1 MKKFIQF
8 VLVIGMLFACPVVN
22 AQSRAMSRA
31 MNKALKKEYKL
42 KKKEFEKGGWVIYGT
57 SRSIDVALL
66 KHYEKLNENE
76 NAYEIVGV
84 ATAFKSKNIGKQ
96 VALNNACNLYA
107 RQAGSH
113 VKGRV
118 VSDMANNADDV
129 SAEFDHFYAAYE
141 TLVEKEIRG
150 EMVESFSII
159 RETGKE
165 KKSGAVIYEMQTYY
179 VIDEDAASAARI
191 RAFEQAMRESEAAQK
206 HAELVSKFIN
216 EGFEVGE

>member
-1 MKKFIQF
+1 MKKTIQLL
-8 VLVIGMLFACPVVN
+8 LVIGMLFACPVVN
-22 AQSRAMSRA
+22 AQSRA

-42 KKKEFEKGGWVIYGT
+42 KKKEFEKGKWVIYGT

-159 RETGKE
+159 REAGKE
-165 KKSGAVIYEMQTYY
+165 KKSGAVIYEIQTYY

>member
-1 MKKFIQF
+1 MKKTIQLLF
-8 VLVIGMLFACPVVN
+8 VIGMLFSCPVVN
-22 AQSRAMSRA
+22 AQSRA

-42 KKKEFEKGGWVIYGT
+42 KKKEFSKGGWQIYGT

-141 TLVEKEIRG
+141 ALVEKEIKG
-150 EMVESFSII
+150 EMKESFSII

-165 KKSGAVIYEMQTYY
+165 KKTGAAIYEMQTYY

>member
-1 MKKFIQF
+1 MKKTIQF
-8 VLVIGMLFACPVVN
+8 LLVIGMLFACPVVN
-22 AQSRAMSRA
+22 AQSRAL
-31 MNKALKKEYKL
+31 NKALKKEYKL
-42 KKKEFEKGGWVIYGT
+42 KKKEFKKEGWTIYGT

-76 NAYEIVGV
+76 NAHEVVGV

-96 VALNNACNLYA
+96 VAMNNACNLYA
-107 RQAGSH
+107 REAGSH

-141 TLVEKEIRG
+141 ALVEKEIKG
-150 EMVESFSII
+150 EMIESFTVI
-159 RETGKE
+159 RETGKD
-165 KKSGAVIYEMQTYY
+165 KKTKAPIYEMQIFY
-179 VIDEDAASAARI
+179 VVDEDAASTARI
-191 RAFEQAMRESEAAQK
+191 RAFENALRESEAAQK
-206 HAELVSKFIN
+206 HAEMVSKFIQ

>member
-1 MKKFIQF
+1 MKKTIQIL
-8 VLVIGMLFACPVVN
+8 LVIAMLFACPVVN
-22 AQSRAMSRA
+22 AQSRA

-42 KKKEFEKGGWVIYGT
+42 KKKEFEKGKWVIYGT

-159 RETGKE
+159 REVGKE
-165 KKSGAVIYEMQTYY
+165 KKSGAAIYEMQTYY

-206 HAELVSKFIN
+206 HAEMVSKFIN
-216 EGFEVGE
+216 EGFEVE

>member
-1 MKKFIQF
+1 MKKTIQF
-8 VLVIGMLFACPVVN
+8 LLVIGLLFACPVVN
-22 AQSRAMSRA
+22 AQNRA

-42 KKKEFEKGGWVIYGT
+42 KKKEFEQGKWVIYGT
-57 SRSIDVALL
+57 SRSLDVALL

-76 NAYEIVGV
+76 NAHEIVGV

-113 VKGRV
+113 VKGRI

-141 TLVEKEIRG
+141 SLVEKEIKG
-150 EMVESFSII
+150 EMKESFSVI

-165 KKSGAVIYEMQTYY
+165 KKTGAPIFEMQTFYI
-179 VIDEDAASAARI
+179 IDEDAASEARI
-191 RAFEQAMRESEAAQK
+191 RAFENAMRESAAAQK
-206 HAELVSKFIN
+206 HAEMVSDFIK

>member
-1 MKKFIQF
+1 MKKAIQF
-8 VLVIGMLFACPVVN
+8 LLVIGMLFACPVVN
-22 AQSRAMSRA
+22 AQSRAL
-31 MNKALKKEYKL
+31 NKALNKEYKQ
-42 KKKEFEKGGWVIYGT
+42 KKKEFEKGKWVIYGT
-57 SRSIDVALL
+57 SRSLDVALL

-76 NAYEIVGV
+76 NAQEIVGV
-84 ATAFKSKNIGKQ
+84 ATAFKSKNIGRQ
-96 VALNNACNLYA
+96 VATNNACNLYA

-118 VSDMANNADDV
+118 ISDMANNADDV

-141 TLVEKEIRG
+141 SLVEKEIKG
-150 EMVESFSII
+150 EMKESFSII

-165 KKSGAVIYEMQTYY
+165 KKTGAAIYEMQTFFI
-179 VIDEDAASAARI
+179 IDEDAASAARV
-191 RAFEQAMRESEAAQK
+191 RAFENAMRESEAAQK

>member
-1 MKKFIQF
+1 MKKTIQF
-8 VLVIGMLFACPVVN
+8 LLVIGLLFACPVVN
-22 AQSRAMSRA
+22 AQNRA

-42 KKKEFEKGGWVIYGT
+42 KKKEFEQGKWVIYGT
-57 SRSIDVALL
+57 SRSLDVALL

-76 NAYEIVGV
+76 NAHEIVGV

-113 VKGRV
+113 VKGRI

-141 TLVEKEIRG
+141 SLVEKEIKG
-150 EMVESFSII
+150 EMKESFSVI

-165 KKSGAVIYEMQTYY
+165 KKTGASIYEMQTFY
-179 VIDEDAASAARI
+179 VIDEDAASEARI
-191 RAFEQAMRESEAAQK
+191 RAFENAMRESAAAQK
-206 HAELVSKFIN
+206 HAEMVSDFIK

>member
-1 MKKFIQF
+1 MKKTIQL
-8 VLVIGMLFACPVVN
+8 VMVIGMLFACPVVN
-22 AQSRAMSRA
+22 AQ
-31 MNKALKKEYKL
+31 NKALQKALAKEYKL
-42 KKKEFEKGGWVIYGT
+42 KKKEFEKGQWIIYGT

-66 KHYEKLNENE
+66 KHYEKLNELE
-76 NAYEIVGV
+76 NAFEVVGV

-141 TLVEKEIRG
+141 SLVEKEIKG
-150 EMVESFSII
+150 EMKESFTVI
-159 RETGKE
+159 RETGKD
-165 KKSGAVIYEMQTYY
+165 KKSGAPIYEMQIFY
-179 VIDEDAASAARI
+179 VIDEDAASEARI
-191 RAFEQAMRESEAAQK
+191 RAFENAMRESAMAQK
-206 HAELVSKFIN
+206 HAKMVSEFIQ
-216 EGFEVGE
+216 EGFEVTEE

>member
-1 MKKFIQF
+1 MKKTIQF
-8 VLVIGMLFACPVVN
+8 LLLIGMLFACPVVN
-22 AQSRAMSRA
+22 AQSRA

-42 KKKEFEKGGWVIYGT
+42 KKKEFSKDGWQIYGT

-165 KKSGAVIYEMQTYY
+165 KKSGAAIYEMQTYY
-179 VIDEDAASAARI
+179 VVDEDAATAARI
-191 RAFEQAMRESEAAQK
+191 RAFENAMRESEAAQK
-206 HAELVSKFIN
+206 HAKLVSEFIR
-216 EGFEVGE
+216 EGFEVE

>member
-1 MKKFIQF
+1 MKKTIQF
-8 VLVIGMLFACPVVN
+8 LLVIGMLFACPVVN
-22 AQSRAMSRA
+22 AQNKAL
-31 MNKALKKEYKL
+31 NKALKKEYKL
-42 KKKEFEKGGWVIYGT
+42 KKKEFEKGQWVIYGT
-57 SRSIDVALL
+57 SRSLDVALL

-76 NAYEIVGV
+76 NAHEVVGV

-96 VALNNACNLYA
+96 VATNNACNLYA

-118 VSDMANNADDV
+118 ISDMANNADDA

-141 TLVEKEIRG
+141 SLVEKEIKG
-150 EMVESFSII
+150 EMKESFSII

-165 KKSGAVIYEMQTYY
+165 KKTGAAIYEMQTFFI
-179 VIDEDAASAARI
+179 IDEDAASAARV
-191 RAFEQAMRESEAAQK
+191 RAFENAMRESEAAQK
-206 HAELVSKFIN
+206 HAEMVSKFIN

>member
-1 MKKFIQF
+1 MKKTIQLL
-8 VLVIGMLFACPVVN
+8 LVIGMLFACPVVN
-22 AQSRAMSRA
+22 AQSRA

-42 KKKEFEKGGWVIYGT
+42 KKKEFEKGKWVIYGT

-141 TLVEKEIRG
+141 ALVEKEIKG
-150 EMVESFSII
+150 EMKESFSII
-159 RETGKE
+159 RETGKD
-165 KKSGAVIYEMQTYY
+165 KKTGAAIYEMQTYY

>member
-1 MKKFIQF
+1 MKKTIQF
-8 VLVIGMLFACPVVN
+8 LLVIGLLFACPVVN
-22 AQSRAMSRA
+22 AQNKA

-42 KKKEFEKGGWVIYGT
+42 KKKEFEQGSWVIYGT
-57 SRSIDVALL
+57 SRSLDVALL

-76 NAYEIVGV
+76 NAHEIVGV

-113 VKGRV
+113 VKGRI
-118 VSDMANNADDV
+118 VSDMANNANDV

-141 TLVEKEIRG
+141 SLVEKEIKG
-150 EMVESFSII
+150 EMKESFSVI
-159 RETGKE
+159 RETAKE
-165 KKSGAVIYEMQTYY
+165 KKTGAPIYEMQTFY
-179 VIDEDAASAARI
+179 VIDEDAASEARI
-191 RAFEQAMRESEAAQK
+191 RAFENAMRESAAAQK
-206 HAELVSKFIN
+206 HAEMVSDFIK

>member
-1 MKKFIQF
+1 MKKTIQF
-8 VLVIGMLFACPVVN
+8 LLVIGMLFACPVVN
-22 AQSRAMSRA
+22 AQNKA

-42 KKKEFEKGGWVIYGT
+42 KKKEFEKEKWVIYGT
-57 SRSIDVALL
+57 SRSLDVALL

-76 NAYEIVGV
+76 NAHEIVGV

-96 VALNNACNLYA
+96 VATNNACNIYA

-113 VKGRV
+113 VKGRI

-141 TLVEKEIRG
+141 SLVEKEIKG
-150 EMVESFSII
+150 EMKESFSVI

-165 KKSGAVIYEMQTYY
+165 KATGAPIYEMQVFY
-179 VIDEDAASAARI
+179 VVDEDAATAARI
-191 RAFEQAMRESEAAQK
+191 RAFENAMRESAAAQK
-206 HAELVSKFIN
+206 HAKMVSDFIR
-216 EGFEVGE
+216 EGFEVE

>member
-22 AQSRAMSRA
+22 AQSRAM
-31 MNKALKKEYKL
+31 NKALKKEYKL
-42 KKKEFEKGGWVIYGT
+42 KKKEFSKGGWQIYGT

-66 KHYEKLNENE
+66 KHYEKLNEKE

>member
-1 MKKFIQF
+1 MKKTIQLL
-8 VLVIGMLFACPVVN
+8 LVIGMLFSCPVVN
-22 AQSRAMSRA
+22 AQSRA

-42 KKKEFEKGGWVIYGT
+42 KKKEFSKGGWQIYGT

-76 NAYEIVGV
+76 NTYEIVGV

-159 RETGKE
+159 REVGKE
-165 KKSGAVIYEMQTYY
+165 KKSGAAIYEMQTYY

-191 RAFEQAMRESEAAQK
+191 RAFENAMRESEAAQK

-216 EGFEVGE
+216 EGFEVE

>member
-1 MKKFIQF
+1 MKKTIQLL
-8 VLVIGMLFACPVVN
+8 LVIGMLFSCPVVN
-22 AQSRAMSRA
+22 AQSRA

-42 KKKEFEKGGWVIYGT
+42 KKKEFSKGGWQIYGT

-159 RETGKE
+159 REAGKE
-165 KKSGAVIYEMQTYY
+165 KKSGADIYEMQTYY
-179 VIDEDAASAARI
+179 VIDEDAATAARI
-191 RAFEQAMRESEAAQK
+191 RAFENAMRESEAAQK
-206 HAELVSKFIN
+206 HAEMVSDFIR

>member
-22 AQSRAMSRA
+22 AQSRAMKKA
-31 MNKALKKEYKL
+31 MKKEYKL
-42 KKKEFEKGGWVIYGT
+42 KKKELSKGGWVIYGT
-57 SRSIDVALL
+57 SRSLDVALL
-66 KHYEKLNENE
+66 RHYERLNETE
-76 NAYEIVGV
+76 NAHEIMGI

-150 EMVESFSII
+150 EMIESLCVI

-165 KKSGAVIYEMQTYY
+165 KKTGAVIYEMQTYY
-179 VIDEDAASAARI
+179 VIDEAAASAARI
-191 RAFEQAMRESEAAQK
+191 RAFEQAMMESAAAQK
-206 HAELVSKFIN
+206 HAEMVSKFIN